1 MNFRELSQTLL
12 RTFSCK
18 RFPQRICAWWAHPEK
33 KEQSM
38 DGELI
43 GLVAVILGMGIPLGA
58 LYTYY
63 RVRKLRSEERLAAI
77 ARGVEIPME
86 PELNQAARSR
96 RMGIL
101 LVSGAIGYIAAF
113 GLIAQIQA
121 NRDVWTAAALGIIPL
136 AVGIG
141 YFFDWK
147 LIHRDVRA

>member
-1 MNFRELSQTLL
+1 
-12 RTFSCK
+12 
-18 RFPQRICAWWAHPEK
+18 
-33 KEQSM
+33 M

-77 ARGVEIPME
+77 ARGVDIPME
-86 PELNQAARSR
+86 PELNQAGRSR

-101 LVSGAIGYIAAF
+101 LVSGAIGYIVTF

-136 AVGIG
+136 AIGIG
-141 YFFDWK
+141 YFVDWK
-147 LIHRDVRA
+147 LIHRDARA